1 MIEKLKWYHSIKFKL
16 LGVIIITQLFSSTV
30 GNMVNMGIVKSKDV
44 LEQMGIYA
52 DFLGGKV
59 GIFVS
64 TLLGIIIMSWV
75 TIAVYDRLVLNRL
88 YTLINASKEWAAG
101 NLSTKI
107 EIHGEDGISILGQ
120 NLNQMAQNLHHT
132 GMTVNAMV
140 EKLSDA
146 SEQLKMISQQT
157 TDTIHQVSNS
167 MNEIAKET
175 EGQAQE
181 SENGAWQ
188 ANELSQKMN
197 EISNLIDN
205 LNKEF
210 IETTTLNEKG
220 VCSIQ
225 RLGQRSD
232 DTAQSEKKVN
242 AVIMDMAQSI
252 NSIGMV
258 IETIVAIA
266 EQTNLLALNASIESA
281 RAGEAGRGFAVVA
294 EEIRKLAEESA
305 HAAEE
310 IKDLIKAIESKSAH
324 AVESIQNN
332 HEVFKEQINAV
343 QETENII
350 HQVTQKVQL
359 LFTDMKKIKNFN
371 EEMVIQKEKMV
382 VSMEKISQSSQQ
394 ISAGTEEVSASAEET
409 LSSMEQLLSYAQSS
423 SQSAEKLREL
433 SKQIVKN

>member
-1 MIEKLKWYHSIKFKL
+1 MSEKLKWYHSIKFKL

-30 GNMVNMGIVKSKDV
+30 GNMVNMGIVKSKDI
-44 LEQMGIYA
+44 LEGMGIYA
-52 DFLGGKV
+52 DFLGGRV

-64 TLLGIIIMSWV
+64 TLLGIIIMSWI
-75 TIAVYDRLVLNRL
+75 TIIVYDRLVLNRL
-88 YTLINASKEWAAG
+88 NTLINASKEWAAG
-101 NLSTKI
+101 NLSTKVQV
-107 EIHGEDGISILGQ
+107 HGEDGISILGE
-120 NLNQMAQNLHHT
+120 NLNQMAQNLYHT
-132 GMTVNAMV
+132 GITVNEMV

-146 SEQLKMISQQT
+146 SEQLEIISKQT

-167 MNEIAKET
+167 MNEIAEAT

-188 ANELSQKMN
+188 ANELSQKIN
-197 EISNLIDN
+197 EISKLIYN

-210 IETTTLNEKG
+210 TETTTLNEKG
-220 VCSIQ
+220 VSSIQ
-225 RLGQRSD
+225 RLGQRSEE
-232 DTAQSEKKVN
+232 TAQSEKKVN
-242 AVIMDMAQSI
+242 TVIMDMAQSI

-258 IETIVAIA
+258 IETIGSIA

-281 RAGEAGRGFAVVA
+281 RAGEAGKGFAVVA

-324 AVESIQNN
+324 AVESIKNN
-332 HEVFKEQINAV
+332 HEIFKEQIDSV
-343 QETENII
+343 QETESII

-359 LFTDMKKIKNFN
+359 LFTDMKKIKTFN
-371 EEMVIQKEKMV
+371 EEMVVQKEKMV
-382 VSMEKISQSSQQ
+382 MSMEKISQSSQQ

-409 LSSMEQLLSYAQSS
+409 LSTMEQLLNYAEISR
-423 SQSAEKLREL
+423 QSAEKLRNL
-433 SKQIVKN
+433 SEKIVQK